1 MDVNSRIRQFLK
13 KMKITVQTF
22 ESSIGKTN
30 GYIAHTKSPTAGVLA
45 EIAKVYPDLNL
56 DWLITGEGE
65 MLKNSGANENNTSF
79 INVDDDLNTIE
90 MEKKINKDM
99 DDLLITD
106 VSVKKLTVNTLFE
119 RYMATKNIKERT
131 KKNYIRMW
139 DYRIR
144 NTLGN
149 IRVVDFKTSHVRM
162 FFSALSDEGLAHS
175 TIKGLYGLLN
185 PSFELAVDDGI
196 IRKNPVTGTIGD
208 YGAPAKEKEALTLEQ
223 QEKLLEFVEQSNVYK
238 PHLPM
243 MQVMFGACLR
253 VSETIGLTWSDVDMK
268 NREIHVGGQL
278 VYYEGDEGYCFHD
291 SETKTDAG
299 IRDIPMTQMVYDAFR
314 KQRELNLMLGLQSNV
329 EIGGRSGFIFNT
341 KHGRPIMPAG
351 VNSFL
356 KNIVNAYNKKE
367 SKLAEEEKREPELMP
382 PISSHTL
389 RHTGCTRLGE
399 NNVNPKVMQYVMG
412 HSDAQI
418 TMNVYNHIAE
428 KSHVE
433 NEMSKMNLPETVPAV
448 V

>member
-1 MDVNSRIRQFLK
+1 MIDMARKDNKGRNLK
-13 KMKITVQTF
+13 TGEYQR
-22 ESSIGKTN
+22 
-30 GYIAHTKSPTAGVLA
+30 
-45 EIAKVYPDLNL
+45 PDGRYEYRYK
-56 DWLITGEGE
+56 DEITG
-65 MLKNSGANENNTSF
+65 KRNSVYAA
-79 INVDDDLNTIE
+79 DLASLRE

-99 DDLLITD
+99 EDLLITD
-106 VSVKKLTVNTLFE
+106 ASVKKLTVNTLFE

-131 KKNYIRMW
+131 KKNYICMW

-185 PSFELAVDDGI
+185 PSFELAVEDGI
-196 IRKNPVTGTIGD
+196 IRKNPVTGTLGD

-223 QEKLLEFVEQSNVYK
+223 QEKLLKFVEQSNVYK

-367 SKLAEEEKREPELMP
+367 GKLAEEEKREPELMP

-399 NNVNPKVMQYVMG
+399 NNVNPKVMQYVIGCWMSGG
-412 HSDAQI
+412 HPFSTDRSGAKNIRMHRSQ
-418 TMNVYNHIAE
+418 
-428 KSHVE
+428 
-433 NEMSKMNLPETVPAV
+433 
-448 V
+448 

>member
-1 MDVNSRIRQFLK
+1 MARKDNKGRNLR
-13 KMKITVQTF
+13 TG
-22 ESSIGKTN
+22 ESQRSDGRYMYRYKD
-30 GYIAHTKSPTAGVLA
+30 
-45 EIAKVYPDLNL
+45 E
-56 DWLITGEGE
+56 ITGKRITIYD
-65 MLKNSGANENNTSF
+65 M
-79 INVDDDLNTIE
+79 DLASLRE
-90 MEKKINKDM
+90 QEKKVNKDM
-99 DDLLITD
+99 DDQLITD
-106 VSVKKLTVNTLFE
+106 TSVKKLTVNGLFE
-119 RYMATKNIKERT
+119 RYMATTNIRERT
-131 KKNYIRMW
+131 KKNYIGMW
-139 DYRIR
+139 NHRVR

-149 IRVVDFKTSHVRM
+149 IRVVDFKTSHVRT
-162 FFSALSDEGLAHS
+162 FFSQLSDEGLAHS
-175 TIKGLYGLLN
+175 TIKGFYAMLN
-185 PSFELAVDDGI
+185 PSFEMAVADEI
-196 IRKNPVTGTIGD
+196 IRKNPVTGTLGD

-223 QEKLLEFVEQSNVYK
+223 QEKLLKFVENSKVYK
-238 PHLPM
+238 AHLPM
-243 MQVMFGACLR
+243 MQIMFGACLR

-299 IRDIPMTQMVYDAFR
+299 IRTIPMTQTVYDAFR
-314 KQRELNLMLGLQSNV
+314 KQKELNLMLGLQSNV

-367 SKLAEEEKREPELMP
+367 TALAAQENREPELMP
-382 PISSHTL
+382 HISAHTL

-412 HSDAQI
+412 HSDAKI

-428 KSHVE
+428 MSHVE
-433 NEMSKMNLPETVPAV
+433 NEMSKMNLPDAVPAV

>member
-1 MDVNSRIRQFLK
+1 M
-13 KMKITVQTF
+13 
-22 ESSIGKTN
+22 
-30 GYIAHTKSPTAGVLA
+30 
-45 EIAKVYPDLNL
+45 
-56 DWLITGEGE
+56 
-65 MLKNSGANENNTSF
+65 
-79 INVDDDLNTIE
+79 
-90 MEKKINKDM
+90 
-99 DDLLITD
+99 
-106 VSVKKLTVNTLFE
+106 
-119 RYMATKNIKERT
+119 
-131 KKNYIRMW
+131 
-139 DYRIR
+139 
-144 NTLGN
+144 
-149 IRVVDFKTSHVRM
+149 DFKTSHVRT

-185 PSFELAVDDGI
+185 PSFELAVEDGI
-196 IRKNPVTGTIGD
+196 IRKNPVTGTLGD
-208 YGAPAKEKEALTLEQ
+208 YGTPAKEKEALTLEQ
-223 QEKLLEFVEQSNVYK
+223 QKKLLKFVEQSNVYK

-412 HSDAQI
+412 CW
-418 TMNVYNHIAE
+418 
-428 KSHVE
+428 
-433 NEMSKMNLPETVPAV
+433 MSGGHPFSTDRSGAKNIQMHRSQ
-448 V
+448 